1 MSQIRN
7 RHFTHMNELCHT
19 RIQALYVG
27 FGTHLGKWKNIK
39 FSILYAIEAITTG
52 LDINQL
58 RGVDQVHM

>member
-1 MSQIRN
+1 
-7 RHFTHMNELCHT
+7 MNELCHT